1 MARRGGRTGRAG
13 CARGAVGA
21 GWRREE
27 AAPSRGDDVALAEI
41 ARAIADGARAVLDVV
56 VDLEGFLTATEPKP
70 RARATEILAHVAEEC
85 AMTLDDRAVRTL
97 SAFFA
102 SRLSDFASTASAARG
117 AEALVK
123 RANAEAIEAT
133 SRALFAECDV
143 QGLRQSDREACV
155 RLAIEMLRSA
165 HDGA

>member
-1 MARRGGRTGRAG
+1 MTTPSPQIATLRRRTMATRDALAAF
-13 CARGAVGA
+13 CAASARDDDATSLA
-21 GWRREE
+21 
-27 AAPSRGDDVALAEI
+27 DDVALAEI

-143 QGLRQSDREACV
+143 QGLRPVSYTHLTLPTKA
-155 RLAIEMLRSA
+155 
-165 HDGA
+165 